1 MTKIF
6 EFKMLNGNTALI
18 KTSLCKHYYVSVR
31 TKQGISTPFVRIG
44 WNVLKYMFLKIDRET
59 IHTILIKARKEL

>member
-18 KTSLCKHYYVSVR
+18 KTSLCKHYYVSVKS
-31 TKQGISTPFVRIG
+31 KQGITTPFVRIG
-44 WNVLKYMFLKIDRET
+44 WNVLKYMFFKIDRET
-59 IHTILIKARKEL
+59 IHNILINARKEL

>member
-1 MTKIF
+1 MAKIF

-44 WNVLKYMFLKIDRET
+44 WNVLKYMFRKIDRET
-59 IHTILIKARKEL
+59 IHDILINARKEL

>member
-31 TKQGISTPFVRIG
+31 NKQGISTPFVRIG
-44 WNVLKYMFLKIDRET
+44 WNVLKYMFFKIDRET
-59 IHTILIKARKEL
+59 IHTILIKARKDL